1 MIFFSISSFDFD
13 DMSILIA
20 NISTMIEIPTH
31 SLKISFNDSIN
42 KDVLEILVLIFDK
55 DILKISISPSEVLN
69 VSIFGID
76 INSNANINNIS

>member
-1 MIFFSISSFDFD
+1 MF
-13 DMSILIA
+13 
-20 NISTMIEIPTH
+20 EIPTH
-31 SLKISFNDSIN
+31 SLKISFNDNIN

-76 INSNANINNIS
+76 INSNENINKIS

>member
-1 MIFFSISSFDFD
+1 
-13 DMSILIA
+13 MSILIA
-20 NISTMIEIPTH
+20 NISTMFEIPTH
-31 SLKISFNDSIN
+31 SLKISFNDYIN

-76 INSNANINNIS
+76 INSNENINKIS